1 MADAEGARE
10 RPGMAGAAPQRART
24 AGLKREE
31 QPGKRERTRLP
42 WVQNLSPLHAIDL
55 PGPCLP
61 QASHARHKSAA
72 NISQRSRA

>member
-31 QPGKRERTRLP
+31 AGE
-42 WVQNLSPLHAIDL
+42 A
-55 PGPCLP
+55 
-61 QASHARHKSAA
+61 
-72 NISQRSRA
+72 